1 MTGCPSMKASEG
13 IRPTPSGSSAST
25 SGALLVRQTGEWLA
39 SVSSTQIWFPV
50 HPAGVWPGLQEAL
63 ALLAQRSLV
72 AVAGSTTHTWV
83 LVQALLQGGAGRSWA
98 STSPPTV
105 LPEPITT
112 QSLALSGWVLVAM
125 T

>member
-50 HPAGVWPGLQEAL
+50 QPAGVWPGLQAAL
-63 ALLAQRSLV
+63 ALLAQRSLL
-72 AVAGSTTHTWV
+72 AVAGSTTHTCV
-83 LVQALLQGGAGRSWA
+83 LVQALLQGGAGRLAW

-105 LPEPITT
+105 LPEPITA
-112 QSLALSGWVLVAM
+112 QSSLVSGWVFLAM
-125 T
+125 A